1 MAVVWLFDL
10 VHFPHSSRPGD
21 RVLGRGR
28 RKGEIGLASHPGT
41 RLRTRFANSSM
52 EDIPATGNHEF
63 MRSIYLHGNI
73 L

>member
-1 MAVVWLFDL
+1 MAVIWLFDL
-10 VHFPHSSRPGD
+10 VHFPHSSCAGD
-21 RVLGRGR
+21 SVLRQSR
-28 RKGEIGLASHPGT
+28 NKGGIGLASHPGT

-63 MRSIYLHGNI
+63 MSSIYLHGNI